1 MINICEAEN
10 KKYQQLPEK
19 VLQFGEGNFLR
30 AFADWY
36 VEKAN
41 EKNLFSGR
49 VVIAKPTNRGTTHRL
64 SAQNCFYTV
73 VSRGRENGCVIENTD
88 VISSVSRIISCY
100 DDFDELLSV
109 SESPDLSVVI
119 SNTTEAGIVYVK
131 GEMPENAP
139 YVSFPAKL
147 TVCLYN
153 RFKKLGFGSGPLIL
167 PVELIED
174 NGRVLKQCV
183 LNYAEEWKL
192 EKDFIQYLNDDCKFC
207 STLVDRIVTGFPAEE
222 FEKLSSG
229 LGYEDN
235 LLVACEPY
243 HSWII
248 EGRKEWKEIF
258 PVYKIDG
265 SVVWTDALPVYR
277 ERKVKILN
285 GAHTMSVL
293 AAYLGGYDIVRD
305 MMHNDLFNNY
315 IRKGLLEEIIP
326 TINLPKEE
334 CEAFAAAVLERFDN
348 PFINHKLLDISL
360 NSVSKFKARCLCSVL
375 DYKNLTGK
383 LPEILVFGL
392 AALIVFY
399 NGRYDE
405 NGDFV
410 GTRAG
415 EKYLIQDLREVTDFF
430 EAAYQTGDVVQAVL
444 SNKKFWDIDL
454 TETDG
459 LYNMVKD
466 YFEDINHLGII
477 RAVKKVVNNG

>member
-1 MINICEAEN
+1 M
-10 KKYQQLPEK
+10 
-19 VLQFGEGNFLR
+19 
-30 AFADWY
+30 
-36 VEKAN
+36 
-41 EKNLFSGR
+41 
-49 VVIAKPTNRGTTHRL
+49 
-64 SAQNCFYTV
+64 
-73 VSRGRENGCVIENTD
+73 
-88 VISSVSRIISCY
+88 
-100 DDFDELLSV
+100 
-109 SESPDLSVVI
+109 
-119 SNTTEAGIVYVK
+119 
-131 GEMPENAP
+131 
-139 YVSFPAKL
+139 
-147 TVCLYN
+147 
-153 RFKKLGFGSGPLIL
+153 
-167 PVELIED
+167 
-174 NGRVLKQCV
+174 
-183 LNYAEEWKL
+183 
-192 EKDFIQYLNDDCKFC
+192 
-207 STLVDRIVTGFPAEE
+207 
-222 FEKLSSG
+222 
-229 LGYEDN
+229 
-235 LLVACEPY
+235 
-243 HSWII
+243 
-248 EGRKEWKEIF
+248 
-258 PVYKIDG
+258 YKIDG

-326 TINLPKEE
+326 TISLPKEE

-383 LPEILVFGL
+383 LPEILIFGL